1 MALITVDDLSHRL
14 PPGQTLAG
22 LDLGTRT
29 IGVAVADRSL
39 LFAHPRPVLSRR
51 KFSADA
57 AALLAL
63 AEKEA
68 VGAFVVGLPVN
79 MDGSEGKA
87 AKLCREF
94 GARLAAHS
102 QLPVEYA
109 DERLSSWE
117 AEGMLIEG
125 GLKPSERKQRVH
137 AVAAK
142 LILEAFFSA
151 RKAAN
156 EAGSGPSGEQA
167 KE

>member
-1 MALITVDDLSHRL
+1 MARWLGVDFGSKYV
-14 PPGQTLAG
+14 
-22 LDLGTRT
+22 
-29 IGVAVADRSL
+29 GVAVGDEAIAMPLKVLDAKPDEKL
-39 LFAHPRPVLSRR
+39 L
-51 KFSADA
+51 SALKKLA
-57 AALLAL
+57 AS
-63 AEKEA
+63 EEA
-68 VGAFVVGLPVN
+68 AGFVVGLPVN

-102 QLPVEYA
+102 KLPVEYA

-142 LILEAFFSA
+142 LILEAFFNA

-156 EAGSGPSGEQA
+156 EAGSEPSGEQA

>member
-1 MALITVDDLSHRL
+1 MSRWLGVDFGSKYV
-14 PPGQTLAG
+14 
-22 LDLGTRT
+22 
-29 IGVAVADRSL
+29 GVAVGDEAIAMPLKVLDARPDEKLLSSL
-39 LFAHPRPVLSRR
+39 KKL
-51 KFSADA
+51 A
-57 AALLAL
+57 ASEDVA
-63 AEKEA
+63 
-68 VGAFVVGLPVN
+68 GFVVGLPVN

>member
-1 MALITVDDLSHRL
+1 MSRWLGVDFGSKYV
-14 PPGQTLAG
+14 
-22 LDLGTRT
+22 
-29 IGVAVADRSL
+29 GVAVGDEAIAMPLKVLDARPDEKLLSSL
-39 LFAHPRPVLSRR
+39 KKL
-51 KFSADA
+51 A
-57 AALLAL
+57 ASEDVA
-63 AEKEA
+63 
-68 VGAFVVGLPVN
+68 GIVVGLPVN

>member
-1 MALITVDDLSHRL
+1 MSRWLGVDFGSKYV
-14 PPGQTLAG
+14 
-22 LDLGTRT
+22 
-29 IGVAVADRSL
+29 GVAVGDEAIAMPLKVLDARPDEKLLSSL
-39 LFAHPRPVLSRR
+39 KKL
-51 KFSADA
+51 A
-57 AALLAL
+57 ASEDVA
-63 AEKEA
+63 
-68 VGAFVVGLPVN
+68 GIVVGLPVN

-109 DERLSSWE
+109 DERLSGWE